1 MIPQALLFD
10 PSGVVP
16 PLQAGVA
23 GDTATWLTDS
33 AHWIGSEGI
42 PHRLVEHVGYSALT
56 VGLSALVA
64 VPLGLWIGHTGRWRG
79 IAVAASG
86 ALRALPTLGLLT
98 WSVLLVGIG
107 LTGPTLALVILAIPP
122 LLAGTYAGVESV
134 DRPTIDAARAQG
146 FTEWQVLSKVE
157 IPLALPLL
165 VGGFR
170 SATLQVIATAT
181 VAAYVGLGGLG
192 RYLIDGQAYRDYPQM
207 VGGSVLVIALALIA
221 DGVFVGV
228 QRLSTLKEKS

>member
-1 MIPQALLFD
+1 M
-10 PSGVVP
+10 SVSTS
-16 PLQAGVA
+16 VA
-23 GDTATWLTDS
+23 GETASWLSDP
-33 AHWIGSEGI
+33 AHWVGVDGVPS
-42 PHRLVEHVGYSALT
+42 RLVEHLGYSALT
-56 VGLSALVA
+56 VALAALMA
-64 VPLGLWIGHTGRWRG
+64 VPVGLWIGHTGRWQRF
-79 IAVAASG
+79 AVVTSG
-86 ALRALPTLGLLT
+86 ALRAMPTLGLLT
-98 WSVLLVGIG
+98 WFVLLMGVGLVAPI
-107 LTGPTLALVILAIPP
+107 LALVILAVPP
-122 LLAGTYAGVESV
+122 LLAGTYAGLGSV

-207 VGGSVLVIALALIA
+207 VGGSVLVIALALVA
-221 DGVFVGV
+221 DAVFVGA
-228 QRLSTLKEKS
+228 QRLSTPKEKS